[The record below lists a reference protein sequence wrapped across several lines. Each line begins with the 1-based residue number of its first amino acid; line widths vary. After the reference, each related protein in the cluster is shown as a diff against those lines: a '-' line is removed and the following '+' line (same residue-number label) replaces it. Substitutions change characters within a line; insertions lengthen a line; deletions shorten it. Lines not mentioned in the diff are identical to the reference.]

1 MAEQSRSQTFIS
13 AEEVLKT
20 EIIVNQAL
28 IDILIAKEIISE
40 AELLKSIQ
48 KIRKEQDKMTKK
60 SEKIVSL
67 QKRPLRSRNK

>member
-1 MAEQSRSQTFIS
+1 MAEQSRSQAFIS